1 MGYGAGSALTV
12 YPIANMIKG
21 QGYEAAFFK
30 FGLAQGLVIAIVG
43 WWLKPAP
50 ANAVATGKA
59 RIDRAVEVTPM
70 QMLRSPAFW
79 VMYVMFVL
87 TATGGLIATAQVKP
101 IATDFG
107 LGGDALASLGTIT
120 VVALPFALAMSR
132 VLNGFSRFFFGWV
145 SDHLG
150 RERTMAGAFVLEGLS
165 FLLLNR
171 YGASPTAFVAT
182 TGLIF
187 FAYGEIYSLFPAA
200 CGDWYGKKYA
210 SANAGLLYTA
220 KGTASLIVPLTS
232 VLAASFGGWSSVFL
246 ALAGMNLFAALLAIF
261 VLRPLRPDAIR
272 SGVAAPVLE
281 AMT

>member
-1 MGYGAGSALTV
+1 
-12 YPIANMIKG
+12 
-21 QGYEAAFFK
+21 
-30 FGLAQGLVIAIVG
+30 
-43 WWLKPAP
+43 
-50 ANAVATGKA
+50 
-59 RIDRAVEVTPM
+59 M

-107 LGGDALASLGTIT
+107 LAGDAMATLGTIT

-150 RERTMAGAFVLEGLS
+150 RERTMAAAFALEAVS

-171 YGASPTAFVAT
+171 YGATPTAFVLT
-182 TGLIF
+182 TSLIF

-220 KGTASLIVPLTS
+220 KGTASLIVPLSS
-232 VLAASFGGWSSVFL
+232 VLAANFGGWSSVFL
-246 ALAGMNLFAALLAIF
+246 ALAVMNVVASLLAIL
-261 VLRPLRPDAIR
+261 VLRPLRPDAIVT
-272 SGVAAPVLE
+272 GVAVPALE
-281 AMT
+281 VSA